1 MSIWGTCVH
10 APKRTSAA
18 EQRTRIMGQFQIA
31 LMSAMGGK
39 LTFVEAQQSFSL
51 RAERGRI
58 AHMVFA
64 ELAFIAK
71 ANARRIWELS
81 GAWRASIR
89 LVTDLSRRSPP
100 F

>member
-1 MSIWGTCVH
+1 VSG
-10 APKRTSAA
+10 
-18 EQRTRIMGQFQIA
+18 MGRKQ
-31 LMSAMGGK
+31 
-39 LTFVEAQQSFSL
+39 TFAEAQQSYSL

-58 AHMVFA
+58 AHMAFA

-81 GAWRASIR
+81 GCLARFIR